1 MIGRLIAGLVLGLLV
16 FVLASV
22 LQALLLP
29 AGIAGEYSWLILIVI
44 LALALFIA
52 LRASTIRNA
61 WGHLIMLNGVLS
73 LILASATLL
82 PGTPAA
88 QEEYRPEVISDA
100 AARYIAHTILL
111 RYGGAAVLFIAVIL
125 IASSLLLLLQSGRDK
140 QA

>member
-1 MIGRLIAGLVLGLLV
+1 MIARLVAGLVLGLLV

-29 AGIAGEYSWLILIVI
+29 ASVAGDYSWLILIAV

-52 LRASTIRNA
+52 LRAPTIRSA
-61 WGHLIMLNGVLS
+61 WGHLIMINGVLG

-100 AARYIAHTILL
+100 AARYIAHAVLL
-111 RYGGAAVLFIAVIL
+111 RYGGAVAGLLAIL
-125 IASSLLLLLQSGRDK
+125 LLASSFLLLTRWK
-140 QA
+140 PR